1 MITTG
6 EYGGGTTV
14 LTLCLSCGTLQ
25 SLKWTDVYD
34 AKSWKRSNKH
44 TGSGM
49 QRYIR

>member
-1 MITTG
+1 MPASTG
-6 EYGGGTTV
+6 RAMSPYIS
-14 LTLCLSCGTLQ
+14 LSCDTLQ

-34 AKSWKRSNKH
+34 ANGLKRSNKH